1 MPRTFSSQAIV
12 LKRRAMG
19 ETDRLLTLLTQDRGK
34 LVVLAKGARRLTSSN
49 RANLEPGN
57 LIQAFFIETK
67 SLTLLTQ
74 SRLLFD
80 TCR

>member
-34 LVVLAKGARRLTSSN
+34 LVVLAG
-49 RANLEPGN
+49 RAASLL
-57 LIQAFFIETK
+57 LIGLI
-67 SLTLLTQ
+67 
-74 SRLLFD
+74 
-80 TCR
+80 